1 MTTTTTDKYKAVS
14 VLMPDPIVFHFGGL
28 TEEQFENLCR
38 NHSDL
43 KFELNKKGDL
53 IIVPP
58 TSPEAGWK
66 NTKITTKTEIWS
78 EKDKT
83 GIVFDSSTMFTLPNG
98 AKRSPDV
105 SWMTKEKY
113 NGLSKKE
120 KKTFSRIVP
129 DFVIEL
135 RSPTDSLK
143 PIQNKMNEYIENGVS
158 LGWLID
164 PNEKK
169 VHVYRENGEVEILE
183 NPESVSGEN
192 VLVGFWL
199 DLREIF
205 RVEAEN

>member
-1 MTTTTTDKYKAVS
+1 MTTTANKYKAVS
-14 VLMPDPIVFHFGGL
+14 FLMSDPIVFHFGGL
-28 TEEQFENLCR
+28 TDEQFENLCK

-66 NTKITTKTEIWS
+66 NTKLTSKTDIWS
-78 EKDKT
+78 ENDKT

-105 SWMTKEKY
+105 SWMTKKKY
-113 NGLSKKE
+113 NSLSESE
-120 KKTFSRIVP
+120 KKTFSHIVP

-135 RSPTDSLK
+135 RSLTDSLK
-143 PIQNKMNEYIENGVS
+143 PIQNKMAEYIKNGVK

-164 PNEKK
+164 PNEQK
-169 VHVYRENGEVEILE
+169 VHIYRANGEIEVLE
-183 NPESVSGEN
+183 KPETVSGEDVLQGFKLN
-192 VLVGFWL
+192 VQDIW
-199 DLREIF
+199 
-205 RVEAEN
+205 

>member
-1 MTTTTTDKYKAVS
+1 MTTTNKYKAVS
-14 VLMPDPIVFHFGGL
+14 VLMSDPIVFHFGGL
-28 TEEQFENLCR
+28 TDKQFENLCR
-38 NHSDL
+38 NHRDI

-66 NTKITTKTEIWS
+66 NTKLTTKTEIWS

-105 SWMTKEKY
+105 SWMTKKKY
-113 NGLSKKE
+113 NSLSDEE
-120 KKTFSRIVP
+120 KQTFSKIVP

-135 RSPTDSLK
+135 RSPTDNLK
-143 PIQNKMNEYIENGVS
+143 PIQNKMKEYIENGVK

-169 VHVYRENGEVEILE
+169 VHIYRENGKIDILE
-183 NPESVSGEN
+183 NPKTISGEDVLKNFVLN
-192 VLVGFWL
+192 VRQIW
-199 DLREIF
+199 
-205 RVEAEN
+205 

>member
-1 MTTTTTDKYKAVS
+1 MTTTNKIQAFSTVFS
-14 VLMPDPIVFHFGGL
+14 EPIVFDFGGL
-28 TEEQFENLCR
+28 TDEQFENLCK
-38 NHSDL
+38 NHRDI

-53 IIVPP
+53 FIMPP

-66 NTKITTKTEIWS
+66 NTELTTDVNNWS
-78 EKDKT
+78 RADKT

-98 AKRSPDV
+98 AKRSPNV

-113 NGLSKKE
+113 NSLSDEE
-120 KKTFSRIVP
+120 KKTFAKIVP

-143 PIQNKMNEYIENGVS
+143 PIQDKMSEYIENGVR

-169 VHVYRENGEVEILE
+169 VHIYRDNGEIEILE
-183 NPESVSGEN
+183 NPKTISGDN
-192 VLVGFWL
+192 VLKGFKLNVQQIW
-199 DLREIF
+199 
-205 RVEAEN
+205 

>member
-1 MTTTTTDKYKAVS
+1 MTTTITNKYKAVS
-14 VLMPDPIVFHFGGL
+14 VLMSDPIVFHFGGL
-28 TEEQFENLCR
+28 TDKQFENLCR
-38 NHSDL
+38 NHRDI

-66 NTKITTKTEIWS
+66 NTKLTTKTEIWS

-105 SWMTKEKY
+105 SWMIKEKY
-113 NGLSKKE
+113 NSLSDEE
-120 KKTFSRIVP
+120 KQTFSKIVP

-135 RSPTDSLK
+135 RSPTDNLK
-143 PIQNKMNEYIENGVS
+143 PIQNKMKEYIENGVK

-169 VHVYRENGEVEILE
+169 VHIYRENGKIDILE
-183 NPESVSGEN
+183 NPKTISGEDVLKNFVLN
-192 VLVGFWL
+192 VRQIW
-199 DLREIF
+199 
-205 RVEAEN
+205 

>member
-1 MTTTTTDKYKAVS
+1 MTTTANKYKAVS
-14 VLMPDPIVFHFGGL
+14 FLMSDPIVFHFGGL
-28 TEEQFENLCR
+28 TDEQFENLCK

-66 NTKITTKTEIWS
+66 NTELTTDVNNWS
-78 EKDKT
+78 RFDKT

-113 NGLSKKE
+113 NHLSE
-120 KKTFSRIVP
+120 SDKKTFSRIVP

-143 PIQNKMNEYIENGVS
+143 PIQLKMAEYIKNGVK

-169 VHVYRENGEVEILE
+169 VHIYRANGEVEILE
-183 NPESVSGEN
+183 NPETVLGEDVLKGFELN
-192 VLVGFWL
+192 V
-199 DLREIF
+199 REIW
-205 RVEAEN
+205 

>member
-1 MTTTTTDKYKAVS
+1 MTTKVNTYKAIS
-14 VLMPDPIVFHFGGL
+14 VLMDAPIEFHFGGL
-28 TEEQFENLCR
+28 TDKQFENLCR
-38 NHSDL
+38 NHRDI

-66 NTKITTKTEIWS
+66 NSELTTEVTIWS
-78 EKDKT
+78 RIDKT

-113 NGLSKKE
+113 NTLSGEE
-120 KKTFSRIVP
+120 KQTFSKIVP

-143 PIQNKMNEYIENGVS
+143 PIQNKMKEYIENGVK

-164 PNEKK
+164 PKEKN
-169 VHVYRENGEVEILE
+169 VHIYRENGEIEILE
-183 NPESVSGEN
+183 NPKIVSGEN
-192 VLVGFWL
+192 VLNGFTLNVSRLW
-199 DLREIF
+199 
-205 RVEAEN
+205 